1 MLQLNNGFYV
11 AADSSGYALHQIR
24 RPDRSEAIQKALEAN
39 EITTLNKY
47 SDVIIGYFG
56 SLSDALGGYAKAR
69 IRLHVKDAATDLSQ
83 VRTLLKN
90 LHEEISKV
98 NV

>member
-1 MLQLNNGFYV
+1 MLHLNNDFYIS
-11 AADSSGYALHQIR
+11 ADSSGYTLHQKR
-24 RPDRSEAIQKALEAN
+24 RPDRSEAIQKAIEADG
-39 EITTLNKY
+39 ITTLNKY

-83 VRTLLKN
+83 VRTLLKD

-98 NV
+98 NA

>member
-1 MLQLNNGFYV
+1 MLHLNNDFYIS
-11 AADSSGYALHQIR
+11 ADSSGYALHQIR
-24 RPDRSEAIQKALEAN
+24 RSEIPEAIQKAMM
-39 EITTLNKY
+39 NKY

-83 VRTLLKN
+83 VRTLLKD

-98 NV
+98 NA